1 MTKEPLLTFQKFN
14 DKQAALDLAALL
26 KKGNIAFELVDNTAG
41 NDVSFGNNNLAYA
54 YSIKINANDFS
65 KANDL
70 IQKNVQVQVDA
81 VDKDYFLF
89 NFSNQELVEVIQKKD
104 EWGPFNVL
112 LAQKIMKDRG
122 NEIKPEEVEK
132 LNKQRI
138 DELTK
143 PEVSQKFWIYAG
155 YTMALL
161 GGFVGILIGWHLL
174 TNKRTLPNG
183 KTIYDYTA
191 SDRKHGNR
199 IVIIGVVCFVIWMSI
214 RIINFFIA
222 L

>member
-41 NDVSFGNNNLAYA
+41 TDVSFGNKNLAYA
-54 YSIKINANDFS
+54 YSIKIDANDFS

-132 LNKQRI
+132 LNKQENRR
-138 DELTK
+138 
-143 PEVSQKFWIYAG
+143 
-155 YTMALL
+155 
-161 GGFVGILIGWHLL
+161 
-174 TNKRTLPNG
+174 TNKTRSQPKILDLRRVHHGTVRRLCR
-183 KTIYDYTA
+183 YTYWLA
-191 SDRKHGNR
+191 P
-199 IVIIGVVCFVIWMSI
+199 
-214 RIINFFIA
+214 INQ
-222 L
+222 